1 MNFGWE
7 HYNRDPRYRP
17 PGNSP
22 PMNPSPH
29 REYFPPISGNQYN
42 NYRNVYNNNRYQDER
57 EPGWVRERSPPPYSR
72 ERERE
77 RDNRHRDNRERNSS
91 YRGNNIPPQAHYDR
105 DGGGGQHN
113 PYDYHFD
120 NKSYIKVSEADD
132 DDYLDDFS
140 DFKDKDDLSNR
151 NYFQKVNENQKG
163 GWTGW
168 RSIEPGFCV
177 SSSRDQENNE
187 SLSSQ
192 DGDFGDGNSTAA
204 ADLSENIIDQSQDME
219 ISSGDTDMQ
228 QQLSSQII
236 DNPRTTNM
244 TASSDQFKSIEEYV
258 KTSEGLNADYDDD
271 ENAKNNK
278 ENNSINTDSIGKE
291 QFNVENKIIT
301 IDENKEPKVYDDNN
315 AFEQSFNN
323 KNNKNNN
330 NNNNLV
336 SGIQPNIIP
345 EKQLQQE
352 SSKTLFSSTVNKV
365 PSSPSS
371 AQLKEH
377 TVENNSIGAQLEHVE
392 DELDYYQNLLSKIQ
406 KQREEKMKLNSNN
419 QKTMIDND
427 ENLKIVQ
434 QNVTKPQMEKSARN
448 RISTNKDSETFKE
461 NTHPAYPPNE
471 ITSSNNNTENIKTCH
486 IKKENPGTSESSQ
499 TSNDE
504 PQLWEGI
511 YAQNKEFLRKRVNS
525 RFSEGSDN
533 LLLGPVKLY
542 NNIDDYPFFQQNTD
556 RHSQLKAFYIS
567 NCSIEDKSKETS
579 LQQEWKAFF
588 QAWKQNVENS
598 VSSKGKLKQ
607 DDDSGS
613 TVGFA
618 ARWPVRHNRGKRRVD
633 VIRSDAEMQDIL
645 NQFAEAERIAK
656 TWAKIPPMILG
667 EKRREYSCIIDNNSF
682 VLDPVTFYEIN
693 VDFNANWTIQE
704 KEIFYEQFKLYPKK
718 FGKIAAA
725 IENKSSK
732 NCVLYYYQNKKAL
745 NLKELIPKNGRGQ
758 RMLTANSENP
768 FQNQQGLAM
777 AGQPDVG
784 IDEAARVLTM
794 MSLENGE
801 NPFQNQQGLAM
812 AGQPDVGIDEAA
824 RKSRLKQNE
833 IMDGSGGNKDGVD
846 DGSGK
851 KTTTGDGRTTTGLKE
866 KKISSYWNK
875 KEINQFE
882 QSLNLYGR
890 DFKRISEFIKTKS
903 EVQVKNEETSIVN
916 QRATNIQNNF
926 LSPTSERIMTTKLP
940 NILNLSSSHTSLHA
954 TQGHHNDSESQK
966 PMKISS
972 TPPATKK
979 KMKLNSN
986 NQKTM
991 IDNDENLKIVQQ
1003 NVTKPQMEKSARN
1016 RISTNKDSETFKE
1029 NTHPA
1034 YPPNEITSS
1043 NNNTEN
1049 IKTCH
1054 IKKENPGT
1062 SESSQTSN
1070 DEPQLWEG
1078 IYAQNKEFL
1087 RKRVNSRFSEG
1098 SDNLLLGPVK
1108 LYNNIDDY
1116 PFFQQ
1121 NTDRHSQLKAFY
1133 ISNCSIEDKSKETSL
1148 QQEWKAFFQAWKQNV
1163 ENSVSSKGKLKQDDD
1178 SGSTVGFAA
1187 RWPVR
1192 HNRGKRRV
1200 DVIRSDAEMQD
1211 ILNQFAEAERIAKT
1225 WAKIPPMILGE
1236 KRREYSCIID
1246 NNSFVLDPVTFYEIN
1261 VDFNANWTIQ
1271 EKEIFYEQFKLYPKK
1286 FGKIAAAIENKSS
1299 KNCVLYYYQNK
1310 KALNLKELIPKNG
1323 RGQRMLTANSENPF
1337 QNQQGLAMAGQPDVG
1352 IDEAAR
1358 KSRLKQNE
1366 IMDGSGGNKDGVD
1379 DGSGKKTTT
1388 GDGRTTTGLKEKK
1401 ISSYWN
1407 KKEINQ
1413 FEQSLNLYGRDFKRI
1428 SEFIKTKSEVQVK
1441 NEETSIVNQR
1451 ATNIQNNFLSPT
1463 SERIMTTKLPNIL
1476 NLSSSH
1482 TSLHATQGHHNDSES
1497 QKPMKI
1503 SSTPPATKISSS
1515 NEGNKQNIL
1524 SPISSLTA
1532 KLPQYMTSNQTI
1544 SSHHHTSTPQ
1554 PQSIPPIQHIHQQK
1568 DVDAQMDAQRR
1579 QQQQQTFFPLITGI
1593 MPSTSNQQQ
1602 SQTIFQQAHPQ
1613 HVWEDGMSSTN
1624 DDSIRY
1630 EIIG

>member
-1 MNFGWE
+1 
-7 HYNRDPRYRP
+7 DPRYRP

-113 PYDYHFD
+113 PYDYREFHHHRKRYSREWDFRL
-120 NKSYIKVSEADD
+120 SEADD

-784 IDEAARVLTM
+784 IDEAAR
-794 MSLENGE
+794 
-801 NPFQNQQGLAM
+801 
-812 AGQPDVGIDEAA
+812 
-824 RKSRLKQNE
+824 KSRLKQNE

-903 EVQVKNEETSIVN
+903 EVQVKNYY
-916 QRATNIQNNF
+916 
-926 LSPTSERIMTTKLP
+926 
-940 NILNLSSSHTSLHA
+940 
-954 TQGHHNDSESQK
+954 
-966 PMKISS
+966 
-972 TPPATKK
+972 
-979 KMKLNSN
+979 
-986 NQKTM
+986 
-991 IDNDENLKIVQQ
+991 
-1003 NVTKPQMEKSARN
+1003 EK
-1016 RISTNKDSETFKE
+1016 
-1029 NTHPA
+1029 
-1034 YPPNEITSS
+1034 
-1043 NNNTEN
+1043 
-1049 IKTCH
+1049 
-1054 IKKENPGT
+1054 
-1062 SESSQTSN
+1062 
-1070 DEPQLWEG
+1070 
-1078 IYAQNKEFL
+1078 
-1087 RKRVNSRFSEG
+1087 
-1098 SDNLLLGPVK
+1098 
-1108 LYNNIDDY
+1108 
-1116 PFFQQ
+1116 
-1121 NTDRHSQLKAFY
+1121 
-1133 ISNCSIEDKSKETSL
+1133 
-1148 QQEWKAFFQAWKQNV
+1148 
-1163 ENSVSSKGKLKQDDD
+1163 
-1178 SGSTVGFAA
+1178 
-1187 RWPVR
+1187 
-1192 HNRGKRRV
+1192 
-1200 DVIRSDAEMQD
+1200 
-1211 ILNQFAEAERIAKT
+1211 
-1225 WAKIPPMILGE
+1225 
-1236 KRREYSCIID
+1236 
-1246 NNSFVLDPVTFYEIN
+1246 
-1261 VDFNANWTIQ
+1261 
-1271 EKEIFYEQFKLYPKK
+1271 
-1286 FGKIAAAIENKSS
+1286 
-1299 KNCVLYYYQNK
+1299 
-1310 KALNLKELIPKNG
+1310 
-1323 RGQRMLTANSENPF
+1323 
-1337 QNQQGLAMAGQPDVG
+1337 
-1352 IDEAAR
+1352 
-1358 KSRLKQNE
+1358 
-1366 IMDGSGGNKDGVD
+1366 
-1379 DGSGKKTTT
+1379 
-1388 GDGRTTTGLKEKK
+1388 
-1401 ISSYWN
+1401 
-1407 KKEINQ
+1407 
-1413 FEQSLNLYGRDFKRI
+1413 
-1428 SEFIKTKSEVQVK
+1428 QVK

-1613 HVWEDGMSSTN
+1613 HVWVDQPSRMPCFMPPQQAHQQAQAHPQQAHQQPHQQMHQNLLQPLHQPQVHLQQQQQTHHQHQQQQQHTTLPQPTSSN
-1624 DDSIRY
+1624 QHHFLQQQQFHHHHPQQPPPPPSSQQQQKNNKYHEYDASKLYGGSQNQYDR
-1630 EIIG
+1630 